1 MYWQSVQIQRWLA
14 AVQAGQLAA
23 APAEGMYG
31 YVADPF
37 NAAALEAIM
46 QAKQR
51 NLTKGFIVLVQ
62 SPLQLDLFCPALPAE
77 CVDAIRT
84 HWQFGQPPTTLVLP
98 ALPSL
103 SKLLTGGLDTIA
115 IRQPQ
120 SHYVQEY
127 LEAAGTP
134 LVSTSLNLS
143 GEEPALTVDTLPTG
157 IAALTL
163 EKPLTGTPSRI
174 FNPMTGQWLR

>member
-1 MYWQSVQIQRWLA
+1 MYWQPNHLQPWLSA
-14 AVQAGQLAA
+14 LNAGQLAA

-31 YVADPF
+31 YVANPF
-37 NAAALEAIM
+37 NEAALEAIM
-46 QAKQR
+46 EAKQR
-51 NLTKGFIVLVQ
+51 SLTKGVIVLVQ

-84 HWQFGQPPTTLVLP
+84 HWQFGQPATTLVLP
-98 ALPSL
+98 ALPTL
-103 SKLLTGGLDTIA
+103 SKLLTGGLGTIA

-120 SHYVQEY
+120 AHYVQEY

-143 GEEPALTVDTLPTG
+143 GEAPALSADQIPSGV
-157 IAALTL
+157 AALTL
-163 EKPLTGTPSRI
+163 AKALSGEPSRI
-174 FNPMTGQWLR
+174 FNPVTNEWLR